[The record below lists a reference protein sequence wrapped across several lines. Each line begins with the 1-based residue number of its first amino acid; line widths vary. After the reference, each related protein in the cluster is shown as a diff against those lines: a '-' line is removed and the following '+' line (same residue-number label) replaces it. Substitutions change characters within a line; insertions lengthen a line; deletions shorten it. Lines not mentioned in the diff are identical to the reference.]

1 MNVLKWIFSYV
12 NKILTAFSYLKFFVN
27 GKKVMNVILVSMAP
41 KDYFCVCVTLNTNKV
56 CVWVSV
62 PKKATKKNT
71 LILKHS
77 NKFITIK

>member
-41 KDYFCVCVTLNTNKV
+41 KDYFFVCVTLNTNKV

-62 PKKATKKNT
+62 PKKATKKKHINFET
-71 LILKHS
+71 LQ
-77 NKFITIK
+77 

>member
-41 KDYFCVCVTLNTNKV
+41 KDYFFLCVSLWTQIR
-56 CVWVSV
+56 CVWGEC
-62 PKKATKKNT
+62 PKKGNEKKT
-71 LILKHS
+71 H
-77 NKFITIK
+77 